1 MDFNAATDDLVS
13 VPIRPGMELYI
24 TWGDD
29 GFPESLSVLYD
40 DGEDEV
46 ERRYEAVSQQ
56 DASSFFRSQK
66 AHRDMIQKG

>member
-1 MDFNAATDDLVS
+1 
-13 VPIRPGMELYI
+13 MELYI

-46 ERRYEAVSQQ
+46 ERHYEAVSQQ

-66 AHRDMIQKG
+66 AHRNMIQKG